1 MNPRTLDLMRRIV
14 EPLKYTFWCHDKQA
28 DTVFDMGLRAPYAE
42 TKACRDDV
50 AKVNPERYEYGPPQ
64 IAGTPAHDFTKRLHK
79 HIVAALPATPPAA
92 GSNMCCLPW
101 CIRAASKHTSERTE
115 RCLDYAVKK
124 EIIEKRLSIFSSVVK
139 VSSEI
144 EWATKKTAEEL
155 ETLERQW
162 RSLDPDRVEG
172 VS

>member
-1 MNPRTLDLMRRIV
+1 MYPKGSRLNLVT
-14 EPLKYTFWCHDKQA
+14 KYTFWCHDKQA

-64 IAGTPAHDFTKRLHK
+64 IVGTPAHDFTERPKRRR
-79 HIVAALPATPPAA
+79 PATVSARL
-92 GSNMCCLPW
+92 SVLDMCCLPW

-115 RCLDYAVKK
+115 RCLDYAMKK